1 MGLFALFTASL
12 SLVVA
17 GGSLNGYGYDGGV
30 YLGAATRLAHG
41 TLPYKDFVFVH
52 PPGILLLLSPL
63 AGGSW
68 IFGTGFEVVAGR
80 VFDLAL
86 IGLACGLGA
95 AILQRLGTAAALIGG
110 SFLALVGAAA
120 SVATQ
125 LKLEPPLIAAL
136 FAMMLL
142 SFRDATTIAGSRRLA
157 IGGAFGGLALSIKLW
172 ALVPL
177 GILMVVIFW
186 RHRSAVRSFLLG
198 LGTAAGVIVLPF
210 LLISPGGFARDVI
223 AAQVGRS
230 AGGEHTPG
238 IFGRLDYLAY
248 YVLRPLAPHTSGFG
262 VVLLLVLVLLGLDV
276 FLRRRTLVL
285 LEIVLYLCVPAT
297 LSMLL
302 FAPVFSTYYSWYF
315 AAFLALGVG
324 ASAQHPLSRLFQLLK
339 STPLRGLSLIGF
351 SLIVLVFGLGQ
362 WSFTRAFVST
372 VHTPGPS
379 SLLSN
384 LVPTG
389 ACTLSNDAWVTLQA
403 DRFIG
408 PSRCPGLVDAKGEW
422 LALAPGHTG
431 PPGPSPSEVSASWL
445 TMFKDSQWV
454 ILNTY
459 GTSTIPWTPSLQS
472 WFATHFRRVGAAD
485 ALTVFEHQP

>member
-1 MGLFALFTASL
+1 METPRVASAGTSWRIPLGMGLFALFTASL

-17 GGSLNGYGYDGGV
+17 GGSLNGYGFDGGV

-125 LKLEPPLIAAL
+125 LELEPPLIAAL

-142 SFRDATTIAGSRRLA
+142 SFRDATTIAWSRRLA

-186 RHRSAVRSFLLG
+186 RHRSAVRPFLLG

-285 LEIVLYLCVPAT
+285 LEIVLYLCVPG
-297 LSMLL
+297 LSPCCCSPPSSPPSTPGISPLSWHWGWGQVL
-302 FAPVFSTYYSWYF
+302 STRSADSSNSSKAPRCEGSVSSDSLSLSWY
-315 AAFLALGVG
+315 LALGNG
-324 ASAQHPLSRLFQLLK
+324 RS
-339 STPLRGLSLIGF
+339 
-351 SLIVLVFGLGQ
+351 
-362 WSFTRAFVST
+362 
-372 VHTPGPS
+372 
-379 SLLSN
+379 
-384 LVPTG
+384 
-389 ACTLSNDAWVTLQA
+389 
-403 DRFIG
+403 
-408 PSRCPGLVDAKGEW
+408 
-422 LALAPGHTG
+422 PGH
-431 PPGPSPSEVSASWL
+431 SSRR
-445 TMFKDSQWV
+445 
-454 ILNTY
+454 
-459 GTSTIPWTPSLQS
+459 ST
-472 WFATHFRRVGAAD
+472 
-485 ALTVFEHQP
+485 HQARHHC